1 MVKDIKIKPPLNKS
15 YLIGLKEWECMICV
29 FVNWF
34 YFSANAYF
42 KTKQDNKKKDEKMS
56 VFLSR
61 SNFHSLSRC

>member
-1 MVKDIKIKPPLNKS
+1 M
-15 YLIGLKEWECMICV
+15 KEWECMICV

-42 KTKQDNKKKDEKMS
+42 KTKQDNKKKDEKTS

-61 SNFHSLSRC
+61 SNSHSLSHC